1 MKGFIA
7 GVVLILFFSQT
18 HAQSSFALSHQVMV
32 PAAAVMTAGGTSY
45 QQTVGEAVVEIVVL
59 SPYTLTQGFQQPR
72 FTPENELPPVEGNGV
87 KYWPNPMTGRPDYIL
102 HIWIFGDVGRN
113 YDIIIANFA
122 GSVVYR
128 GKEELYGLH
137 SFVHEVDM
145 TPMCNGIYLVRVISK
160 DGFIDRSFKID
171 KL

>member
-7 GVVLILFFSQT
+7 GVILILFFYQA

-32 PAAAVMTAGGTSY
+32 PAAGVIMAGGTSY
-45 QQTVGEAVVEIVVL
+45 QQTVGETAVEIFIL

-72 FTPENELPPVEGNGV
+72 FIPDTNLPPVEGNGV
-87 KYWPNPMTGRPDYIL
+87 TYWPNPLFGTPDYIL
-102 HIWIFGDVGRN
+102 NIRIFGDVGRN
-113 YDIIIANFA
+113 YNIIISNFS
-122 GSVVYR
+122 GSIVYR
-128 GKEELYGLH
+128 GKEELYG
-137 SFVHEVDM
+137 VHDRVHQVDM
-145 TPMCNGIYLVRVISK
+145 TSMANGIYVTRVISS